1 MTAALPGLSPA
12 ATVALDAGRRGAPA
26 AGTAGAVA
34 IGSRA
39 MPAKSAAET
48 ARAQAQDF
56 EAMFLNTMMQSMFT
70 ETGGDGPLGN
80 SPGTGVW
87 RSFLVDE
94 YAKSFAKAGGVGLAD
109 QVYATL
115 LGQQEARSATA
126 TRNLVSTR

>member
-1 MTAALPGLSPA
+1 
-12 ATVALDAGRRGAPA
+12 
-26 AGTAGAVA
+26 
-34 IGSRA
+34 

-94 YAKSFAKAGGVGLAD
+94 YAKTFAKAGGVGLAD